1 VEPSHRPES
10 DRLSVGS
17 AERHQPRAPGDL
29 TATLRRVPRILLVSN
44 DFPPRH
50 GGIQTYLHHLALAV
64 PAGELAVY
72 APDWPKAASFD
83 AQLPFPVFRH
93 PGPLMLPTSGV
104 LRRAVGLL
112 RELRC
117 DTVWFGAAAPLAL
130 LGPAL
135 RRAGVRRVVA
145 SSHGHEVGW
154 SMLPPG
160 RMALR
165 QIGANA
171 DVVTAVSR
179 YTRRR
184 IASAFGP
191 RAALELLPPGVDCA
205 TFRPDPGARAEIRR
219 RHRLGD
225 APVVLCVSRLVA
237 RKGQDMLVR
246 ALPAIQ
252 RQVPGA
258 TLLLV
263 GDGPQRAAVHRLAQS
278 CGVAG
283 AVMCTGAVPWSE
295 LPAYYAAGDVFAMPC
310 RTRGHGLDVEG
321 LGLVFLEASATGLP
335 LVVGD
340 AGGARETVR
349 AGRTGE
355 LVNGRDVAAVSRAL
369 ATLLAD
375 PEHAAAMG
383 RRGRR
388 WMLQDWDWSCR
399 QQQINEL
406 LLAGRTAPRS
416 QRRTPWTP
424 RHA

>member
-1 VEPSHRPES
+1 MPP
-10 DRLSVGS
+10 
-17 AERHQPRAPGDL
+17 
-29 TATLRRVPRILLVSN
+29 ILLVSN
-44 DFPPRH
+44 DFPPRP
-50 GGIQTYLHHLALAV
+50 GGIQAYLHQLALAL
-64 PAGELAVY
+64 PKGDIAVY
-72 APDWPKAASFD
+72 APDWPGAAAFD
-83 AQLPFPVFRH
+83 ARLPFPVLRH
-93 PGPLMLPTSGV
+93 PGSLMLPTPSV
-104 LRRAVGLL
+104 LRRAVSLL

-117 DTVWFGAAAPLAL
+117 DTAWFGAAAPLAL

-165 QIGANA
+165 RIGADA
-171 DVVTAVSR
+171 DVVTTVSQ

-205 TFRPDPGARAEIRR
+205 ALRPDPGARAEIRR

-237 RKGQDMLVR
+237 RKGQDTLVR
-246 ALPAIQ
+246 ALPAIA

-258 TLLLV
+258 RLLLV
-263 GDGPQRAAVHRLAQS
+263 GDGPGAVALRRLVRS
-278 CGVAG
+278 CGVSD
-283 AVMCTGAVPWSE
+283 AVVCTGTVPWSE

-335 LVVGD
+335 VVVGD

-349 AGRTGE
+349 AGDTGE
-355 LVNGRDVAAVSRAL
+355 LVDGRDVAAVAGAV

-375 PEHAAAMG
+375 PERAAAMG
-383 RRGRR
+383 RRGRC
-388 WMLQDWDWSCR
+388 WMLRDWDW
-399 QQQINEL
+399 
-406 LLAGRTAPRS
+406 A
-416 QRRTPWTP
+416 
-424 RHA
+424 

>member
-1 VEPSHRPES
+1 
-10 DRLSVGS
+10 
-17 AERHQPRAPGDL
+17 
-29 TATLRRVPRILLVSN
+29 VPRILLVSN
-44 DFPPRH
+44 DFPPRP
-50 GGIQTYLHHLALAV
+50 GGIQAYLHRLALAL
-64 PAGELAVY
+64 PADEIAVY
-72 APDWPKAASFD
+72 APDWSGAAAFD
-83 AQLPFPVFRH
+83 ARLPFPVFRH
-93 PGPLMLPTSGV
+93 PGPLMLPTPPV

-112 RELRC
+112 RHLRC
-117 DTVWFGAAAPLAL
+117 ETAWFGAAAPLAL

-135 RRAGVRRVVA
+135 RRRAGVRRVVA

-160 RMALR
+160 RIALR
-165 QIGANA
+165 RIGADA

-205 TFRPDPGARAEIRR
+205 AFQPDPGARAEIRR

-225 APVVLCVSRLVA
+225 TPVVLCVSRLVA
-237 RKGQDMLVR
+237 RKGQDTLVR

-263 GDGPQRAAVHRLAQS
+263 GDGPRRAALHRLAQS

-283 AVMCTGAVPWSE
+283 AVVCTGEVPWSE

-349 AGRTGE
+349 AGGTGE
-355 LVNGRDVAAVSRAL
+355 LVNGRDVAAVAG
-369 ATLLAD
+369 AVGTLLAD
-375 PEHAAAMG
+375 PERAAEMG
-383 RRGRR
+383 RCGRR
-388 WMLQDWDWSCR
+388 WMLRDWDWSCR
-399 QQQINEL
+399 QQQLAEL
-406 LLAGRTAPRS
+406 LLGSP
-416 QRRTPWTP
+416 
-424 RHA
+424 

>member
-1 VEPSHRPES
+1 M
-10 DRLSVGS
+10 
-17 AERHQPRAPGDL
+17 PR
-29 TATLRRVPRILLVSN
+29 TLLVSN
-44 DFPPRH
+44 DFPPRP
-50 GGIQTYLHHLALAV
+50 GGIQAYLHQLALAL
-64 PAGELAVY
+64 PADEVAVF
-72 APDWPKAASFD
+72 APNWPGAAAFD
-83 AQLPFPVFRH
+83 AGLPFPVVRY
-93 PGPLMLPTSGV
+93 PGSLMLPTPPV
-104 LRRAVGLL
+104 LRRAAELL

-117 DTVWFGAAAPLAL
+117 ETAWFGAAAPLAL

-135 RRAGVRRVVA
+135 RRAGARRVVA

-160 RMALR
+160 RIALR
-165 QIGANA
+165 RIGTDA
-171 DVVTAVSR
+171 DVVTAVSQ

-205 TFRPDPGARAEIRR
+205 VFQPDPGARAEIRR
-219 RHRLGD
+219 RHRLGE

-237 RKGQDMLVR
+237 RKGQDTLVQ
-246 ALPAIQ
+246 ALPAIR

-263 GDGPQRAAVHRLAQS
+263 GGGPRRAALPQLAAS
-278 CGVAG
+278 YGVAD
-283 AVMCTGAVPWSE
+283 AVVSAGPVLWSE

-321 LGLVFLEASATGLP
+321 FGLVFLEASATGLP
-335 LVVGD
+335 VVVGD

-349 AGRTGE
+349 AGDTGD
-355 LVNGRDVAAVSRAL
+355 LVNGRDVAAVARAI

-375 PEHAAAMG
+375 PERAAVMG

-388 WMLQDWDWSCR
+388 WMLQEWSWGSR
-399 QQQINEL
+399 AQRLADL
-406 LLAGRTAPRS
+406 LLRS
-416 QRRTPWTP
+416 S
-424 RHA
+424 

>member
-1 VEPSHRPES
+1 
-10 DRLSVGS
+10 
-17 AERHQPRAPGDL
+17 
-29 TATLRRVPRILLVSN
+29 VPRILLVSN
-44 DFPPRH
+44 DFPPRP
-50 GGIQTYLHHLALAV
+50 GGIQAYLHQLALAL
-64 PAGELAVY
+64 PAGEIAVY
-72 APDWPKAASFD
+72 APNWPGAAAFD
-83 AQLPFPVFRH
+83 ARLPFPVVRH
-93 PGPLMLPTSGV
+93 PGPLMLPTLPV
-104 LRRAVGLL
+104 LRQAGGLL

-117 DTVWFGAAAPLAL
+117 ETVWFGAAAPLAL

-165 QIGANA
+165 RIGADA
-171 DVVTAVSR
+171 DVVTAVSQ

-205 TFRPDPGARAEIRR
+205 AFRPDPGGRVEIRR
-219 RHRLGD
+219 RHRLGNT
-225 APVVLCVSRLVA
+225 PVVLCVSRLVA
-237 RKGQDMLVR
+237 RKGQDTLVR

-252 RQVPGA
+252 RRVPGA

-263 GDGPQRAAVHRLAQS
+263 GEGPRRAALHRLAQS
-278 CGVAG
+278 CGVAS
-283 AVMCTGAVPWSE
+283 AVVCTGAVPWSE

-349 AGRTGE
+349 AGDTGD
-355 LVNGRDVAAVSRAL
+355 LVNGRDVAAVAGAV

-375 PEHAAAMG
+375 PDRATAMG
-383 RRGRR
+383 RRGRG
-388 WMLQDWDWSCR
+388 WMLRDWDWSCR
-399 QQQINEL
+399 QQQLGEL
-406 LLAGRTAPRS
+406 LLASP
-416 QRRTPWTP
+416 
-424 RHA
+424 

>member
-1 VEPSHRPES
+1 M
-10 DRLSVGS
+10 
-17 AERHQPRAPGDL
+17 
-29 TATLRRVPRILLVSN
+29 PRILLVSN
-44 DFPPRH
+44 DFPPRP
-50 GGIQTYLHHLALAV
+50 GGIQAYLHQLALAL
-64 PAGELAVY
+64 PAGAIAVY
-72 APDWPKAASFD
+72 APDWPEAAAFD
-83 AQLPFPVFRH
+83 AGLPFPVIRH
-93 PGPLMLPTSGV
+93 RGPLMIPTPEV
-104 LRRAVGLL
+104 LRRAAGLL
-112 RELRC
+112 RELHC
-117 DTVWFGAAAPLAL
+117 DTAWFGAAAPLAL

-165 QIGANA
+165 RIGADA

-184 IASAFGP
+184 VASAFGP
-191 RAALELLPPGVDCA
+191 RAALEILSPGVDCA
-205 TFRPDPGARAEIRR
+205 AFRPDPAARAEIRR

-246 ALPAIQ
+246 ALPAIR

-258 TLLLV
+258 MLLLV
-263 GDGPQRAAVHRLAQS
+263 GDGPRRPRLHRLAES
-278 CGVAG
+278 GGVAD
-283 AVMCTGAVPWSE
+283 AVVYTGAVSWAE

-321 LGLVFLEASATGLP
+321 FGLVFLEASAAGLP

-340 AGGARETVR
+340 AGGAGETVR
-349 AGRTGE
+349 VGDTGE
-355 LVNGRDVAAVSRAL
+355 LVNGRDVAAVTRAV

-375 PEHAAAMG
+375 PEAAVAMG

-388 WMLQDWDWSCR
+388 WMLQNWDWSCR
-399 QQQINEL
+399 RQQLGEL
-406 LLAGRTAPRS
+406 LLDTR
-416 QRRTPWTP
+416 
-424 RHA
+424 

>member
-1 VEPSHRPES
+1 M
-10 DRLSVGS
+10 
-17 AERHQPRAPGDL
+17 
-29 TATLRRVPRILLVSN
+29 PRILLVSN
-44 DFPPRH
+44 DFPPRP
-50 GGIQTYLHHLALAV
+50 GGIQAYLHQLALAL
-64 PAGELAVY
+64 PAGEIAVY
-72 APDWPKAASFD
+72 APDWPGAAAFD
-83 AQLPFPVFRH
+83 ARLPFPVVRD
-93 PGPLMLPTSGV
+93 PGSLMLPTLPV

-117 DTVWFGAAAPLAL
+117 ETAWFGAAAPLAL

-135 RRAGVRRVVA
+135 RRRAGVRRVVA

-165 QIGANA
+165 RIGADA
-171 DVVTAVSR
+171 DVVTAVSQ
-179 YTRRR
+179 YTRHR

-191 RAALELLPPGVDCA
+191 GAALELLPPGVDCA
-205 TFRPDPGARAEIRR
+205 ALRPDPGARAEIRR

-225 APVVLCVSRLVA
+225 TPIVLCVSRLVA
-237 RKGQDMLVR
+237 RKGQDTLVR
-246 ALPAIQ
+246 ALPAVQ

-263 GDGPQRAAVHRLAQS
+263 GDGPRRAALHRLVQS

-283 AVMCTGAVPWSE
+283 AVVCTGAVPWSE

-349 AGRTGE
+349 AGDTGE
-355 LVNGRDVAAVSRAL
+355 LVNGRDVAAVARAV

-375 PEHAAAMG
+375 PERATAMG

-388 WMLQDWDWSCR
+388 WMLREWDWSCR
-399 QQQINEL
+399 QQQLAEL
-406 LLAGRTAPRS
+406 LLGGL
-416 QRRTPWTP
+416 
-424 RHA
+424 

>member
-1 VEPSHRPES
+1 M
-10 DRLSVGS
+10 
-17 AERHQPRAPGDL
+17 
-29 TATLRRVPRILLVSN
+29 PRILLVSN
-44 DFPPRH
+44 DFPPRP
-50 GGIQTYLHHLALAV
+50 GGIQAYLHQLALV
-64 PAGELAVY
+64 LPAGEIAVY
-72 APDWPKAASFD
+72 APDWSGAAAFD
-83 AQLPFPVFRH
+83 ARLPFPVFRH
-93 PGPLMLPTSGV
+93 PGSLMLPTLPV

-117 DTVWFGAAAPLAL
+117 DTAWFGAAAPLAL

-160 RMALR
+160 RMALGR
-165 QIGANA
+165 IGADA
-171 DVVTAVSR
+171 DVVTAVSQ

-205 TFRPDPGARAEIRR
+205 AFRPDPGARVEIRR

-237 RKGQDMLVR
+237 RKGQDVLVR
-246 ALPAIQ
+246 ALPAIR

-263 GDGPQRAAVHRLAQS
+263 GDGPRRAALHRLARS
-278 CGVAG
+278 GGVAD
-283 AVMCTGAVPWSE
+283 AVVCTGAVPWPE
-295 LPAYYAAGDVFAMPC
+295 LPGYYAAGDVFAMPC
-310 RTRGHGLDVEG
+310 RNRGHGLDVEG

-335 LVVGD
+335 VVVGD

-349 AGRTGE
+349 TCDTNDTGK
-355 LVNGRDVAAVSRAL
+355 LVNGRDVAAVARAV

-375 PEHAAAMG
+375 PECAMAMG
-383 RRGRR
+383 RRGRN
-388 WMLQDWDWSCR
+388 WMLRDWDWSCR
-399 QQQINEL
+399 RRQLGGL
-406 LLAGRTAPRS
+406 LGTHGA
-416 QRRTPWTP
+416 
-424 RHA
+424 

>member
-1 VEPSHRPES
+1 MS
-10 DRLSVGS
+10 
-17 AERHQPRAPGDL
+17 
-29 TATLRRVPRILLVSN
+29 RILLVSN
-44 DFPPRH
+44 DFPPRP
-50 GGIQTYLHHLALAV
+50 GGIQAYLHQLALAL
-64 PAGELAVY
+64 PEGDIAVY
-72 APDWPKAASFD
+72 APDWPGAAAFD
-83 AQLPFPVFRH
+83 ARLPFPVVRH
-93 PGPLMLPTSGV
+93 PGSLMLPTPPV

-117 DTVWFGAAAPLAL
+117 DTAWFGAAAPLAL

-165 QIGANA
+165 RIGADA
-171 DVVTAVSR
+171 DVVTSVSR

-205 TFRPDPGARAEIRR
+205 ALRPDPGARAEIRR

-225 APVVLCVSRLVA
+225 TPVVLCVSRLVA
-237 RKGQDMLVR
+237 RKGQDTLLR
-246 ALPAIQ
+246 ALPAIR

-263 GDGPQRAAVHRLAQS
+263 GDGPGRVALHRLAQS
-278 CGVAG
+278 CGVSD
-283 AVMCTGAVPWSE
+283 AVVCTGAVPWSE

-340 AGGARETVR
+340 SGGARETVR
-349 AGRTGE
+349 AGETGE
-355 LVNGRDVAAVSRAL
+355 LVNGRDVAAVARAV

-375 PEHAAAMG
+375 PERAVAMG
-383 RRGRR
+383 LRGRH
-388 WMLQDWDWSCR
+388 WMLRDWDWACR
-399 QQQINEL
+399 AQQLAEL
-406 LLAGRTAPRS
+406 LRPGL
-416 QRRTPWTP
+416 
-424 RHA
+424 

>member
-1 VEPSHRPES
+1 
-10 DRLSVGS
+10 
-17 AERHQPRAPGDL
+17 
-29 TATLRRVPRILLVSN
+29 VPRILLVSN
-44 DFPPRH
+44 DFPPRP
-50 GGIQTYLHHLALAV
+50 GGIQAYLHQLALAL
-64 PAGELAVY
+64 PADAIAVY
-72 APDWPKAASFD
+72 APAWPETAAFD
-83 AQLPFPVFRH
+83 AGLPFPVIRH
-93 PGPLMLPTSGV
+93 RGPLMIPTPEV
-104 LRRAVGLL
+104 LRRAAGLV
-112 RELRC
+112 RELHC
-117 DTVWFGAAAPLAL
+117 DTAWFGAAAPLAL

-165 QIGANA
+165 RIGADA
-171 DVVTAVSR
+171 DVVTAVSQ

-184 IASAFGP
+184 VASAFGP
-191 RAALELLPPGVDCA
+191 RAALEILSPGVDCA

-246 ALPAIQ
+246 ALPAIR

-258 TLLLV
+258 VLLLV
-263 GDGPQRAAVHRLAQS
+263 GDGPRRARLHRLAEWG
-278 CGVAG
+278 GVAD
-283 AVMCTGAVPWSE
+283 AVVYTGAVSWAE

-321 LGLVFLEASATGLP
+321 FGLVFLEASAAGLP

-349 AGRTGE
+349 VGDTGE
-355 LVNGRDVAAVSRAL
+355 LVNGRDVAALTRAV
-369 ATLLAD
+369 ANLLAD
-375 PEHAAAMG
+375 PESAAAMG
-383 RRGRR
+383 RQGRR
-388 WMLQDWDWSCR
+388 WMLQNWDWSCR
-399 QQQINEL
+399 RQQLGEL
-406 LLAGRTAPRS
+406 LLDTR
-416 QRRTPWTP
+416 
-424 RHA
+424 